1 MKMRSAAVLACAF
14 VIGLAAAPSVTA
26 QSGSVK
32 AAVDAANKKFGAA
45 IAAGNAAGVAAL
57 YTEDAMALPPNS
69 EAVRGRAAIEKAFQ
83 GMIASGVK
91 EITLTAQEV
100 EGHGDTATEVG
111 AYSVKDGAGK
121 ELDRGKYVVVWKRVQ
136 GDWKLHR
143 DIWNSNM
150 PMPPMK

>member
-1 MKMRSAAVLACAF
+1 MKVRSAAVLACAF
-14 VIGLAAAPSVTA
+14 VIGLAASPSVTA
-26 QSGSVK
+26 QSGNVK
-32 AAVDAANKKFGAA
+32 AAVDAANKKFGTA

-57 YTEDAMALPPNS
+57 YTEDAMALPPNG

-91 EITLTAQEV
+91 EVTLTAQEV

-150 PMPPMK
+150 PMPSTK